1 MKVTVLGNQVEVAE
15 GTTYETLAQDYQ
27 DRYDSEIAL
36 VLVNGKIK
44 ELYHKVK
51 DGTSIEF
58 LTLKDSAGHKSYVR
72 TLTMLFI
79 KAARDVVPAEKSFQ
93 LKTEFALGAGYY
105 FSVKGALTATKENAE
120 KISARMKELVAAEL
134 PFTKKSYPMAEAIS
148 LMKKEN
154 MEDKVK
160 LFRFRRDSNV
170 NLYCLGDFYDYYYGY
185 MLPNTKYAKYFQLD
199 QYQEGF
205 LLTLP
210 QRQTPDKVEPE
221 KHMDKL
227 YKTMHDT
234 DLWARHIGIEDVGD
248 LNEAICSRGISD
260 IILVQEAEQERKI
273 GEIARTIAEKGTVK
287 FVLVA
292 GPSSSGKTSFA
303 NRLCIQLRSVGKN
316 PHLLSMDNYFCN
328 REDTP
333 RDENGD
339 YDFECVEAL
348 DLKLFN
354 DDMNKL
360 LKGEEIKMPTFNFT
374 NGKREYHGETQQLRE
389 DDVLVMEGIHGLN
402 PKLTASIPN
411 ESKFKIY
418 ISALTTL
425 NVDAHNRI
433 TTTDTRLIRRMV
445 RDARTRGTG
454 AQRTI
459 QMWPSVRKGEER
471 NIFPYQEEADVMFN
485 SALIYEL
492 AVLKIYAEPLL
503 FGIPDD
509 VPEYLEAKRLLK
521 FLNYFLPMD
530 STALPNNSLCREF
543 VGGSC
548 FKV

>member
-1 MKVTVLGNQVEVAE
+1 
-15 GTTYETLAQDYQ
+15 
-27 DRYDSEIAL
+27 
-36 VLVNGKIK
+36 
-44 ELYHKVK
+44 
-51 DGTSIEF
+51 
-58 LTLKDSAGHKSYVR
+58 
-72 TLTMLFI
+72 
-79 KAARDVVPAEKSFQ
+79 
-93 LKTEFALGAGYY
+93 
-105 FSVKGALTATKENAE
+105 
-120 KISARMKELVAAEL
+120 
-134 PFTKKSYPMAEAIS
+134 
-148 LMKKEN
+148 
-154 MEDKVK
+154 
-160 LFRFRRDSNV
+160 RFRRDSNV
-170 NLYCLGDFYDYYYGY
+170 NLYCLDGFYDYYYGY

-205 LLTLP
+205 MLTLP

-221 KHMDKL
+221 THMDKL

-234 DLWARHIGIEDVGD
+234 DVWARHVGIEDVGD

-273 GEIARTIAEKGTVK
+273 GEIARAIAEKSTVK

-374 NGKREYHGETQQLRE
+374 NGKREYHGETQQLGE